1 MSDQTIR
8 RALGKLQ
15 EDPDHEGAWTE
26 LQDAVTDPSGAGMS
40 NDALLDL
47 LEAARREHAGR
58 HEDDAVA
65 KLLEL
70 EIVIADG
77 TPREADLQ
85 AELARVLNEVL
96 DDSKQ
101 ALGALQRLAKLR
113 PGDANVDAKIEAI
126 ESEKKHWAD
135 QLKELMEAAERMSG
149 KPEPQAAMLYSAAQ
163 TAYRYGLEGTKEE
176 IAATRSVIIDRLEEA
191 RTLDPARIESAALL
205 ERLYRADGQHADV
218 ARVLESVSQLASDK
232 EARLAARIRLARVRL
247 RSLKDEAGAAAA
259 YEKVLELAPGNDEAI
274 GFLVDF
280 LGKQEQWDRVVALYE
295 DALKA
300 RLRPGKENEL
310 HFQIAMTNWR
320 MRGQPELAEPWFE
333 KIRKAE
339 PAHPAMLSFF
349 REFLPTRNEQPRL
362 VQILTDAQRALGD
375 GPERQA
381 IASELAKLSEETQG
395 AGKAIE
401 HWKQV
406 VRGDPAN
413 VEARES
419 LKRLYYRTEAWP
431 AIVDLLRGQL
441 DRFPATDVARVPI
454 LAEILVLHRDR
465 TKQDTALVPILN
477 QLVQLDPNNL
487 DAVREQ
493 VRIFEALNRP
503 RDLVGAQSRLAELET
518 DSEVKAELWRSV
530 ARQWLEKFSNVQN
543 AVEAYEHLH
552 AQKPE
557 DEEATARLR
566 ELYAKRRAFKPLYD
580 LLASMRAHVGTDAK
594 RELTIE
600 MAKLAA
606 ERLDKGAD
614 AIALYWELLDEDPHA
629 PGVLDALEKQAERD
643 KDFATLARV
652 LGHRVDQAD
661 GDDAKVK
668 LLEKLGAL
676 YESRLSDPQKA
687 IETWRRILQLRPGY
701 PKALR
706 ILRDEY
712 LKLGDYD
719 GLTDVYSQQEDW
731 EGLADALSGAADRAE
746 DPKLRVE
753 LSWRVAAVYVD
764 KIKRPERAARA
775 YERVLAVLPDDV
787 RAARELVPILEH
799 ESAWPRLP
807 AVYDVLLRGTEDLD
821 ERVRILRRLRELAA
835 GPLGDRQGAFAY
847 ARRAYALQPTE
858 DMRLELEGAARPANA
873 FEGYVEALRER
884 LAGLH
889 AGKRSEASIDEKR
902 KLQAELARVLSAEL
916 GKIDE
921 AVTELRRV
929 VDADA
934 EDEDAVLALDRL
946 LREARRSDDLRALY
960 ELRLERA
967 ESNSAQVSLLF
978 EWAQLEE
985 EAFGEAVRALEIY
998 KKALALAPEH
1008 RGALRAIT
1016 RLELAAGNAAAAA
1029 VALEKDRDLAVG
1041 TERAEREVELARLY
1055 ATQLEKPDAALEAS
1069 VRALEIA
1076 PHDAGAIEVLEGLE
1090 ANPALAQRAAR
1101 QLEHE
1106 YEALGAHD
1114 KQARVLEVV
1123 LAGATDAGERRSLF
1137 GRLSSVHREQRHDDA
1152 AAFGVLQRAVVEF
1165 PGDLELWDRLGEL
1178 GGLTGQLT
1186 AVAAAY
1192 ATALDRS
1199 SGEPKVAAEV
1209 ERELCER
1216 ASILLE
1222 DKLNEADAAIPY
1234 LERILLAEPADTHAF
1249 TRLKQILTARERWDD
1264 LQRMYDRAIEASS
1277 DAHRRVELLAEV
1289 ALVFEDILDDPAR
1302 AAAAYERVVGID
1314 PENDPAIRSL
1324 DKLYQRTARFGDLAA
1339 LLVRQLDRGD
1349 DAHRTALEGRLA
1361 RLYLERL
1368 ENGAEALRY
1377 AAAILERDVNHVD
1390 ARAIART
1397 VMERPE
1403 TRVRA
1408 AEVLERVYISRDEP
1422 RELDE
1427 VSTIRLVEGAL
1438 EVEERIEL
1446 LRRLA
1451 QLRDDR
1457 LKNDAGALDA
1467 LAQLVPLDPRDA
1479 DARKKL
1485 LDVGRRAV
1493 AHARVAE
1500 VLGAAAEAA
1509 KDVETKGEILLD
1521 QARVYEDLL
1530 DDRASAERVYRSI
1543 VALEGAD
1550 PAIVRPALKALERIY
1565 AFGDEHKPLDGIL
1578 AAEVDL
1584 EEDDAAKKLLLG
1596 RLGTLREG
1604 SLADNAG
1611 AIAAW
1616 KRRLDMDDADLEAL
1630 EALDRLFSATAS
1642 HRDLV
1647 TVLRAR
1653 ERLAQD
1659 QELRRTLLR
1668 RCAEVLSREL
1678 EDVAGAIEAYRTLL
1692 DDFGPDRPTLAALA
1706 ALYEKAGQHRDLA
1719 DALEK
1724 QLELASESND
1734 RVALLSSLG
1743 SLRIAHLEELDGGLE
1758 AYRDALT
1765 LDTLHAP
1772 TRAALEKLL
1781 GNADARAEA
1790 AGLLRPLYEA
1800 ENLGEKLLGV
1810 LEIQADAAGEG
1821 ADRLDILATAVQVAE
1836 SALSDPKR
1844 AFGLAARGLEGAAAT
1859 DGVRAWLERAERLSA
1874 ATSAHADLVALFR
1887 KVEPEI
1893 VDDEA
1898 KLDVN
1903 LRVAELARTRLDDRA
1918 VARTYY
1924 VRALELRADDVRAL
1938 EALETLYEEEK
1949 DAPALLDILKRRVEI
1964 ETDPAKK
1971 TALLFKQAELCES
1984 GLSDAQG
1991 AIDALEQLVEGEG
2004 LPPFKAL
2011 TALERLYGQ
2020 VGRWSDVV
2028 GLLERQLGNAPDAPP
2043 SGGASWRND
2052 VELHHELGVVAR
2064 KHLGDVD
2071 RALDEFRT
2079 ALTIDATYAPTIE
2092 QLEGMLEDK
2101 ELRSRA
2107 AEILEPVY
2115 LQRSDW
2121 RKVMH
2126 TLEVRLLDAEDPA
2139 ERRSFLTRIANM
2151 LEDEGK
2157 DLSASLAAWARVLAE
2172 DPAHEATWSELE
2184 RVAKSGG
2191 LQKDLLEIYEREL
2204 TKITSDDAST
2214 AKLALRAG
2222 ELAEGLNDA
2231 ERALGLYRRAHAVD
2245 AAGRVTFDAIE
2256 RLLKPLGRPDDRI
2269 ALYRE
2274 ALDFRFEPAERIALL
2289 RSIAELHRDVRS
2301 DDSAAID
2308 AFRELLEVDEHDAG
2322 ALDALE
2328 ALYSKTERWRD
2339 LAELLERRAEAAD
2352 SPEKGAP
2359 FRLKLGAV
2367 LDGKLGDA
2375 NGAIDRYEEIVQ
2387 ALPSHRG
2394 ATDAL
2399 EAMLKREELKPR
2411 VAEILRPLYEG
2422 ADDWR
2427 RLIDLGDERLALATD
2442 VGERTTILRE
2452 TAKLWEDR
2460 GADRGKAFDAIKRAW
2475 ALDPE
2480 DGSLR
2485 GEADRLAEALAD
2497 WDGLVA
2503 AYETA
2508 TAAVDDVAKPD
2519 LLRGLAELHDRRRD
2533 DPRKALETLERL
2545 HTLDPDDLSV
2555 VERLDKLAT
2564 LLGDWRA
2571 LDRVLAKKAEIHGD
2585 PAEQAL
2591 AWRRLGGLRRDML
2604 DEPAQAIAAFE
2615 HALEVESDSTV
2626 TLDALI
2632 ALYEAKDDN
2641 EKLVELYQR
2650 RVDAAGANE
2659 ADLRYDLLMRRA
2671 RRAEKGLVDPREAI
2685 GSLRAALD
2693 VRPNDPE
2700 ASRALERLYESE
2712 KMWLE
2717 LLDAMRLRA
2726 ATTSDA
2732 AERIGVRK
2740 RIGELQARELDDAAA
2755 ALEIYRQVLDEAPGD
2770 EGAVAAVRAIGE
2782 KDEALRGTAADI
2794 LEPVLRGAGRHDDL
2808 VAVLELRL
2816 GGQQDPTDRART
2828 LQSIARVHEEGR
2840 HDLAAARDALLR
2852 AFEETPDDKE
2862 LRDELERL
2870 AGHEAGDAGWRA
2882 WADALEKRAAG
2893 GYDAELGKELLVTL
2907 ARVAEQKLKDDARAA
2922 SALAKATEQAGDL
2935 PELLEGLD
2943 RLYGRLD
2950 KSEDLADVLQ
2960 RRIEVSTEAAARAD
2974 LRRRLA
2980 LLQIEKFNH
2989 KREGLA
2995 TLRSAIEE
3003 VPDHAATREALEKL
3017 LDDAELFEEVSESL
3031 EPVYRAANDHHKLA
3045 TLFEKRIDRAAPRD
3059 RTRLRLDLARVL
3071 EEKAADPKAAQRQV
3085 ERALKDEPTEAE
3097 VFAELERLLPITDQW
3112 KEAADVVAELLGAN
3126 PSLPSDTARDLWL
3139 KVAGWRR
3146 DRVKD
3151 ERGAEEAYAKGL
3163 AHDPEN
3169 LEILKTI
3176 ETLQRGAGRESD
3188 LVATLRRRSALEG
3201 APEEKRVLLR
3211 EAHTLAVT
3219 VLKDAVLAEA
3229 ILRELLKEDEAN
3241 AWALEQ
3247 LTAARAEA
3255 KDWKEVFA
3263 LLLRRAELASEAEEQ
3278 SKLRHEAAK
3287 VARAEL
3293 ADVAQ
3298 AIELYRELL
3307 DSSDGGVGDEVAA
3320 KELRALYLD
3329 AKRFDDL
3336 AELIGRLIDAA
3347 RAPEGRSVL
3356 RLELASLQN
3365 EKLEKPEDAVDTLR
3379 AIIDE
3384 EPSNTEAVLKLGD
3397 LYETLGRDEPLA
3409 ELLGAQIERAST
3421 AGDRDAELSLRVRLG
3436 ELYANRLKDPARAI
3450 ETYEA
3455 VLAKDAKHVGALRAL
3470 VKIHGQRGDRE
3481 KKAESLGRLVEE
3493 STGADGAELALELA
3507 ELRGELKDDAGR
3519 EKALR
3524 RALDLA
3530 EQSEAKELAAR
3541 ARKEL
3546 RAHYLG
3552 TQSWGELAAILVLE
3566 AEIETETGPKAV
3578 LYKQAAE
3585 IHMQRRDA
3593 PGEAAALLEKAS
3605 ALVPDDRPL
3614 LLLLCD
3620 ALSAS
3625 GRGKDA
3631 ADVLR
3636 KVIESFGGKRTKELA
3651 VYHHRLAQA
3660 LAAQGEKE
3668 AALQEFDLAFKID
3681 PGNVLVLRDL
3691 GKLALET
3698 SDLER
3703 AQKTFRALLLQKLDG
3718 SSGITKGEVFFFLGE
3733 ISHKQ
3738 GDKTKAIQMYERAV
3752 ETEPTLVTAKERIAE
3767 LKAAK

>member
-15 EDPDHEGAWTE
+15 EDPDHAGAWAE
-26 LQDAVTDPSGAGMS
+26 LQDAATDPAGLGMT

-58 HEDDAVA
+58 HEDEAVA

-70 EIVIADG
+70 ETLIADG

-96 DDSKQ
+96 DDAKA

-113 PGDANVDAKIEAI
+113 PDDAAVAAKIEAI
-126 ESEKKHWAD
+126 QHEKAHWPE
-135 QLKELMEAAERMSG
+135 QLAELMDAAERMAG
-149 KPEPQAAMLYSAAQ
+149 KPEPQSAMLYSAAQ
-163 TAYRYGLEGTKEE
+163 TAYRYGLEGPAAEVE
-176 IAATRSVIIDRLEEA
+176 ATRGVIIERLEEA
-191 RTLDPARIESAALL
+191 RALDASRIESAALL
-205 ERLYRADGQHADV
+205 ERLYRAAGRHADV
-218 ARVLESVSQLASDK
+218 ARVLESVAEHVSDK

-247 RSLKDEAGAAAA
+247 RALNDEDGAAAA
-259 YEKVLELAPGNDEAI
+259 YEKVLEQAPGHDEAI
-274 GFLVDF
+274 GFLVDY
-280 LGKQEQWDRVVALYE
+280 LGKTEQWDRVVALYE

-300 RLRPGKENEL
+300 RLRPGKETEL
-310 HFQIAMTNWR
+310 FFQIAMTNWR
-320 MRGQPELAEPWFE
+320 MRGKPELAEPWFE
-333 KIRKAE
+333 KIRRAE
-339 PAHPAMLSFF
+339 PAHPAMLAFF
-349 REFLPTRNEQPRL
+349 REHLPARHEETRL
-362 VQILTDAQRALGD
+362 VQILTDAQRAMGD
-375 GPERQA
+375 GPERQS
-381 IASELAKLSEETQG
+381 IAAELAKLSEETQG

-401 HWKQV
+401 TWKQV
-406 VRGDPAN
+406 LRGDPGN

-419 LKRLYYRTEAWP
+419 LKRLYYRTEAWS

-441 DRFPATDVARVPI
+441 DRFPANDAGRAPI
-454 LAEILVLHRDR
+454 LAEIMVLHRDR

-477 QLVQLDPNNL
+477 QLVQIDPNNL
-487 DAVREQ
+487 EAVREQ
-493 VRIFEALNRP
+493 VRIFETLNRP
-503 RDLVGAQSRLAELET
+503 RDLVGAQARLAELET
-518 DSEVKAELWRSV
+518 EPEVKAELWRSV

-552 AQKPE
+552 AQKPD

-566 ELYAKRRAFKPLYD
+566 ELYQKRRAFKPLFE
-580 LLASMRAHVGTDAK
+580 LLASMRGRATGDAK

-614 AIALYWELLDEDPHA
+614 AVALYWELLEEDPQA

-652 LGHRVDQAD
+652 LGYRVDQAD
-661 GDDAKVK
+661 GDEAKVK

-719 GLTDVYSQQEDW
+719 GLTEVYSQQEDW

-746 DPKLRVE
+746 DPALRVD
-753 LSWRVAAVYVD
+753 LSWRVASVYVD

-775 YERVLAVLPDDV
+775 YERILTVQPDDV
-787 RAARELVPILEH
+787 KAARELVPILEH

-807 AVYDVLLRGTEDLD
+807 AVYDVLLRGTEDTD

-835 GPLGDRQGAFAY
+835 GPLGDRAGAFGY
-847 ARRAYALQPTE
+847 ARRAYALLPTE
-858 DMRLELEGAARPANA
+858 EARQELEASARPANA

-884 LAGLH
+884 LVALN
-889 AGKRSEASIDEKR
+889 AGKRSEAAIEEKR

-929 VDADA
+929 VDADP
-934 EDEDAVLALDRL
+934 EDDEAVQALDRL

-967 ESNSAQVSLLF
+967 EETSAQVSLLF

-985 EAFGEAVRALEIY
+985 EAFGEATRALEIY
-998 KKALALAPEH
+998 KKALALAPDH
-1008 RGALRAIT
+1008 RGVLRAIT
-1016 RLELAAGNAAAAA
+1016 RLELGAGNAAAA
-1029 VALEKDRDLAVG
+1029 VEALEKDRDLAVG

-1055 ATQLEKPDAALEAS
+1055 AQKLARPEAALEAA

-1076 PHDAGAIEVLEGLE
+1076 PHDAGAIEVLEALE
-1090 ANPALAQRAAR
+1090 AEPALAQRAAR

-1123 LAGATDAGERRSLF
+1123 LSGATDAAERRDLF
-1137 GRLSSVHREQRHDDA
+1137 GRLSTVHRERRRDDA
-1152 AAFGVLQRAVVEF
+1152 AAFGVLLRAVAEF
-1165 PGDLELWDRLGEL
+1165 PADLELWDRLGEL
-1178 GGLTGQLT
+1178 GAITSQLP

-1192 ATALDRS
+1192 ASALDRS
-1199 SGEPKVAAEV
+1199 EGASKVPADV

-1222 DKLNEADAAIPY
+1222 DKLSEPDAAIPY
-1234 LERILLAEPADTHAF
+1234 LERILLADPADAHAF

-1264 LQRMYDRAIEASS
+1264 LQRMYDRAIAAS
-1277 DAHRRVELLAEV
+1277 DDPHRRVELLAEV

-1302 AAAAYERVVGID
+1302 AASAYERVVAIE
-1314 PENDPAIRSL
+1314 PENDSAIRSL
-1324 DKLYQRTARFGDLAA
+1324 DKLYQRTARFADLAA
-1339 LLVRQLDRGD
+1339 LLVKQLDRGD
-1349 DAHRTALEGRLA
+1349 DEARTALEGRLA

-1368 ENGAEALRY
+1368 ENPAEALRY

-1408 AEVLERVYISRDEP
+1408 AEVLERVYIARDEP
-1422 RELDE
+1422 RDLDE
-1427 VSTIRLVEGAL
+1427 VTSIRLAEGTL
-1438 EVEERIEL
+1438 ETEERIEL

-1451 QLRDDR
+1451 QLRDER
-1457 LKNDAGALDA
+1457 LKDDAGALDA
-1467 LAQLVPLDPRDA
+1467 LAKLVPLDPRDA
-1479 DARKKL
+1479 DARRTL
-1485 LDVGRRAV
+1485 LDVGRRAA
-1493 AHARVAE
+1493 AHARVAD

-1543 VALEGAD
+1543 VDLAGAD

-1565 AFGDEHKPLDGIL
+1565 AFADEHKPLDGVL
-1578 AAEVDL
+1578 AAEVEL
-1584 EEDDAAKKLLLG
+1584 EEDEAAKKQLLG

-1604 SLADNAG
+1604 PLADRPG

-1616 KRRLDMDDADLEAL
+1616 KRRLAMDEADLEAL
-1630 EALDRLFSATAS
+1630 EALDRLYTAIA
-1642 HRDLV
+1642 DYLELV
-1647 TVLRAR
+1647 LILRAR
-1653 ERLAQD
+1653 EKLAED
-1659 QELRRTLLR
+1659 AELRRTLLR
-1668 RCAEVLSREL
+1668 RSAEVLSREL
-1678 EDVAGAIEAYRTLL
+1678 DDVQGAIEAYRTLL

-1706 ALYEKAGQHRDLA
+1706 ALYEKAKQHRDLA
-1719 DALEK
+1719 DAIEK
-1724 QLELASESND
+1724 QLELASEPAD
-1734 RVALLSSLG
+1734 RVGLLSSLG
-1743 SLRIAHLEELDGGLE
+1743 ALRIAHLDELAGGLE

-1765 LDTLHAP
+1765 LDPSHAI

-1781 GNADARAEA
+1781 DHAEARAEA
-1790 AGLLRPLYEA
+1790 AGLLRPLYET
-1800 ENLGEKLLGV
+1800 ENAGEKLLGV

-1821 ADRLDILATAVQVAE
+1821 AERLEILATAVHVAE
-1836 SALSDPKR
+1836 STLNDPKR
-1844 AFGLAARGLEGAAAT
+1844 AFELASRGLEGAADT
-1859 DGVRAWLERAERLSA
+1859 DGVRAWLERVERLAA
-1874 ATSAHADLVALFR
+1874 ATSAHAELVALLR
-1887 KVEPEI
+1887 KVEPHI

-1903 LRVAELARTRLDDRA
+1903 LRIAELARTRLSDRA

-1964 ETDPAKK
+1964 ELDPAKK
-1971 TALLFKQAELCES
+1971 TALLFKQAALCEES
-1984 GLSDAQG
+1984 LADAQG

-2004 LPPFKAL
+2004 QPPFRAL

-2043 SGGASWRND
+2043 SGGITWRND

-2064 KHLGDVD
+2064 KHLSDVD

-2079 ALTIDATYAPTIE
+2079 ALTIDASYAPTIE
-2092 QLEGMLEDK
+2092 QLEGMLEDAD
-2101 ELRSRA
+2101 LRARA

-2121 RKVMH
+2121 KKVMQ
-2126 TLEVRLLDAEDPA
+2126 TLEVRLLDAEDEG

-2157 DLSASLAAWARVLAE
+2157 DLSASLATWARLLAE
-2172 DPAHEATWSELE
+2172 DPTNESTWSELE

-2191 LQKDLLEIYEREL
+2191 LQKDLLAIYEREL
-2204 TKITSDDAST
+2204 AKITSDDGST
-2214 AKLALRAG
+2214 AKLSLRAG

-2245 AAGRVTFDAIE
+2245 PAGRTTFDAID
-2256 RLLKPLGRPDDRI
+2256 RLLRPLGRPDDRI

-2289 RSIAELHRDVRS
+2289 RNIAELHRDVRS

-2308 AFRELLEVDEHDAG
+2308 AFRELLEVDEHDEK

-2339 LAELLERRAEAAD
+2339 LADLLERRAEAAD

-2359 FRLKLGAV
+2359 FRLKLGTV
-2367 LDGKLGDA
+2367 LDGKLDDA
-2375 NGAIDRYEEIVQ
+2375 SGAIDRYEEIVQ
-2387 ALPSHRG
+2387 ALPSHKG
-2394 ATDAL
+2394 AIDAL

-2442 VGERTTILRE
+2442 VGERTAILRE

-2460 GADRGKAFDAIKRAW
+2460 GGDRGKAFDAIKRAW

-2485 GEADRLAEALAD
+2485 SEADRLAEALED

-2503 AYETA
+2503 AYEVA
-2508 TAAVDDVAKPD
+2508 TAAVDDVSKPD
-2519 LLRGLAELHDRRRD
+2519 LLRGLADLHDRRRD
-2533 DPRKALETLERL
+2533 DPRKSLETLERL
-2545 HTLDPDDLSV
+2545 HALDPEDLSV
-2555 VERLDKLAT
+2555 VERLDRLAT

-2604 DEPAQAIAAFE
+2604 DDAAASITAYE
-2615 HALEVESDSTV
+2615 HALEVEPDSTT

-2632 ALYEAKDDN
+2632 ELYEAKDDN

-2650 RVDAAGANE
+2650 RVDAAGAGE
-2659 ADLRYDLLMRRA
+2659 DALRYDLLMRRA
-2671 RRAEKGLVDPREAI
+2671 KRAEKGLVDPREAI

-2693 VRPNDPE
+2693 VRPNDPD
-2700 ASRALERLYESE
+2700 AARALERLYESE

-2732 AERIGVRK
+2732 AERISVRK
-2740 RIGELQARELDDAAA
+2740 RIGELQARELDDASA
-2755 ALEIYRQVLDEAPGD
+2755 ALEIYRQVLDEAPAD
-2770 EGAVAAVRAIGE
+2770 EGAITAVRQIGE

-2794 LEPVLRGAGRHDDL
+2794 LEPVLRGAGRSDDL
-2808 VAVLELRL
+2808 VAVLEMRL
-2816 GGQQDPTDRART
+2816 GGQQDPIDRART
-2828 LQSIARVHEEGR
+2828 LQAIARVHEEGR
-2840 HDLAAARDALLR
+2840 HDVAAAREASLR

-2862 LRDELERL
+2862 LREELARL
-2870 AGHEAGDAGWRA
+2870 AGLEAGDAGWRA
-2882 WADALEKRAAG
+2882 FADALEKRAAG
-2893 GYDAELGKELLVTL
+2893 GYDAELAKELLVTL
-2907 ARVAEQKLKDDARAA
+2907 AGVCEDKLKDDARAA
-2922 SALAKATEQAGDL
+2922 SALAKAAEQAGDL

-2943 RLYGRLD
+2943 RLYARLD
-2950 KSEDLADVLQ
+2950 KAEDLADVLQ
-2960 RRIEVSTEAAARAD
+2960 RRIEVATAADARAD

-2980 LLQIEKFNH
+2980 LLQIEKFGH
-2989 KREGLA
+2989 KQEGLG

-3003 VPDHAATREALEKL
+3003 VPEHAPTREALEKL
-3017 LDDAELFEEVSESL
+3017 LDDAELFEEVSECL

-3045 TLFEKRIDRAAPRD
+3045 SLFERRIDKAAPRD

-3071 EEKAADPKAAQRQV
+3071 EEKAQDPKAAQRQV

-3097 VFAELERLLPITDQW
+3097 TFAELERLLPITVEW
-3112 KEAADVVAELLGAN
+3112 KQAADVVAGILAAN
-3126 PSLPSDTARDLWL
+3126 DGLPSDTARDLWL

-3146 DRVKD
+3146 DHASD
-3151 ERGAEEAYAKGL
+3151 DRGAEEAFDKALG
-3163 AHDPEN
+3163 HDPEN

-3176 ETLQRGAGRESD
+3176 ESLQRGAGREKD
-3188 LVATLRRRSALEG
+3188 LVATLRRRAALEG
-3201 APEEKRVLLR
+3201 APDEKRVLLR

-3219 VLKDAVLAEA
+3219 VLTDAALAEK

-3247 LTAARAEA
+3247 LTTARAEA
-3255 KDWKEVFA
+3255 KDWKEVYS
-3263 LLLRRAELASEAEEQ
+3263 LLLRRAELASEASEQ
-3278 SKLRHEAAK
+3278 SKLRHEAAR
-3287 VARAEL
+3287 VSRVEL
-3293 ADVAQ
+3293 EDREQ

-3320 KELRALYLD
+3320 KELRELYLD

-3347 RAPEGRSVL
+3347 RSPEGRSAL

-3365 EKLEKPEDAVDTLR
+3365 DSLKKPEDAVDTLR
-3379 AIIDE
+3379 AILEE
-3384 EPSNTEAVLKLGD
+3384 EPSNTEAVLRLGD
-3397 LYETLGRDEPLA
+3397 LYEKLGKDEPLA
-3409 ELLGAQIERAST
+3409 ELLGTQIERAST
-3421 AGDRDAELSLRVRLG
+3421 SGDREGELALRVRLG
-3436 ELYANRLKDPARAI
+3436 ELYASRLKDPARAI
-3450 ETYEA
+3450 ETYES
-3455 VLAKDAKHVGALRAL
+3455 VLAKDDRHVGALRAL
-3470 VKIHGQRGDRE
+3470 VKIHGQRGDRD
-3481 KKAESLGRLVEE
+3481 KKAEALGRLVAE
-3493 STGADGAELALELA
+3493 STGAEGAELALELSD
-3507 ELRGELKDDAGR
+3507 LRGELKDDEGR

-3524 RALDLA
+3524 RALELSESA
-3530 EQSEAKELAAR
+3530 ELKDLAAR
-3541 ARKEL
+3541 ARKDL
-3546 RAHYLG
+3546 RAHYLR
-3552 TQSWGELAAILVLE
+3552 TQAWSELAAILVSE
-3566 AEIETETGPKAV
+3566 AELATEPAARAD

-3585 IHMQRRDA
+3585 IHMRKREA

-3631 ADVLR
+3631 ADTLR

-3651 VYHHRLAQA
+3651 IYHHRLAQA
-3660 LAAQGEKE
+3660 LSAQGEKE

-3698 SDLER
+3698 GDLER
-3703 AQKTFRALLLQKLDG
+3703 AQKTFRALLLQKLDA

-3738 GDKTKAIQMYERAV
+3738 GDKTKAIQMFERAV
-3752 ETEPTLVTAKERIAE
+3752 ETDATLTSAKERIAE